1 MAKQN
6 DQPQDETRYCERCGI
21 SFLWSIEEQHQQN
34 LAATAA
40 RYCAGCRQLLPP
52 PGRERGMV
60 KWYNRQ
66 KGYGFI
72 TRHQQPDLYVHRTAV
87 EEGRLQPEMLVEF
100 TISANEQGP
109 AAGAVVVLAT
119 EEQPVISP

>member
-21 SFLWSIEEQHQQN
+21 SFLWSIEDQRQRDP
-34 LAATAA
+34 AAGAA

-52 PGRERGMV
+52 SGRERGMV

-72 TRHQQPDLYVHRTAV
+72 TRHQQPDLYVHRKAV
-87 EEGRLQPEMLVEF
+87 EQGRLQPDLLVEF
-100 TISANEQGP
+100 TVGANEQGP
-109 AAGAVVVLAT
+109 AATAVVILETA
-119 EEQPVISP
+119 

>member
-1 MAKQN
+1 MAKQH

-21 SFLWSIEEQHQQN
+21 SFLWSIEEQHQHDP
-34 LAATAA
+34 TTGAA

-52 PGRERGMV
+52 AGRERGVV

-72 TRHQQPDLYVHRTAV
+72 TRQQQPDLYVHRTAV
-87 EEGRLQPEMLVEF
+87 AQGRLQPDWLVEF
-100 TISANEQGP
+100 TVGANEQG
-109 AAGAVVVLAT
+109 AAAQAVVILEPA
-119 EEQPVISP
+119 

>member
-1 MAKQN
+1 MARQN
-6 DQPQDETRYCERCGI
+6 EQPQDETRYCERCGI
-21 SFLWSIEEQHQQN
+21 SFLWSIEEQHQNNQ
-34 LAATAA
+34 ADGAA

-52 PGRERGMV
+52 VGRTRGIV

-87 EEGRLQPEMLVEF
+87 QEGRLAPDLLVEF
-100 TISANEQGP
+100 TVGANEQGP
-109 AAGAVVVLAT
+109 AAQDVVVLETA
-119 EEQPVISP
+119 

>member
-1 MAKQN
+1 MTKQN

-21 SFLWSIEEQHQQN
+21 SFLWSSEEQHQPD
-34 LAATAA
+34 LVVGAT

-52 PGRERGMV
+52 AGRERGMV

-72 TRHQQPDLYVHRTAV
+72 TRYQQPDLYVHRTAV
-87 EEGRLQPEMLVEF
+87 EQGRLQPDLLVEF
-100 TISANEQGP
+100 TVGANEQGP
-109 AAGAVVVLAT
+109 AAQAVAILETA
-119 EEQPVISP
+119 

>member
-34 LAATAA
+34 LIAGTM
-40 RYCAGCRQLLPP
+40 RHCAGCRQLLPP
-52 PGRERGMV
+52 LGRERGMV

-72 TRHQQPDLYVHRTAV
+72 TRQQQPDLYVHRTAV
-87 EEGRLQPEMLVEF
+87 EEGRLQPDLLVEF
-100 TISANEQGP
+100 TIGANEQGP
-109 AAGAVVVLAT
+109 AAEAVVILVT
-119 EEQPVISP
+119 T

>member
-6 DQPQDETRYCERCGI
+6 EEPQDETRYCERCGI
-21 SFLWSIEEQHQQN
+21 SFLWSIEEQHQRDP
-34 LAATAA
+34 AAGAVL
-40 RYCAGCRQLLPP
+40 YCAGCRQLLPP
-52 PGRERGMV
+52 LGRERGMV

-87 EEGRLQPEMLVEF
+87 EQGRLQPDQLVEF
-100 TISANEQGP
+100 AVGANEQGP
-109 AAGAVVVLAT
+109 AATVVVVL
-119 EEQPVISP
+119 EESLSNL

>member
-1 MAKQN
+1 MAKASEQV
-6 DQPQDETRYCERCGI
+6 QDETRYCERCGI
-21 SFLWSIEEQHQQN
+21 SFLWSVEEQHQ
-34 LAATAA
+34 AEPSVGA

-52 PGRERGMV
+52 PGRARGMV

-87 EEGRLQPEMLVEF
+87 RTGRLAPDLLVEF
-100 TISANEQGP
+100 ALGANQQGP
-109 AAGAVVVLAT
+109 AAQDVVVLEA
-119 EEQPVISP
+119 EETA